1 MCILA
6 LYHYYFQDD
15 VMKYI
20 QATASQIKC
29 KLTVMKKL
37 LEHSVIQTTVL
48 KITELLE
55 KSIKLR
61 LNRQPNKCKK
71 CLNDKTDSCNHC
83 TVGVLFSGGLDCTIL
98 ALLADKYLPKEQSI
112 DLINVAFKKDENAT
126 YEVPDRLTGRQSL
139 QELQKLCP
147 TR

>member
-1 MCILA
+1 
-6 LYHYYFQDD
+6 
-15 VMKYI
+15 
-20 QATASQIKC
+20 
-29 KLTVMKKL
+29 MKKL
-37 LEHSVIQTTVL
+37 LENALIQLTVL
-48 KITELLE
+48 QLTELLE

-71 CLNDKTDSCNHC
+71 CLNDGTDGCNHC

-98 ALLADKYLPKEQSI
+98 ALLADKYLPLEQTI
-112 DLINVAFKKDENAT
+112 DLINVAFKKDEKAT
-126 YEVPDRLTGRQSL
+126 YEVPDRVTGRQSL